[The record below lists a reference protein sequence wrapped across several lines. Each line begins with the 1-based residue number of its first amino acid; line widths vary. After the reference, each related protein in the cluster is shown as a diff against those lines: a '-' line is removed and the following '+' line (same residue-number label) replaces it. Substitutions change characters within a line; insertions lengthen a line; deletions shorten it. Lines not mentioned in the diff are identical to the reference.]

1 MPPDLGGTTLVET
14 DMKRPLHP
22 SRLVSAGL
30 ALAVSALL
38 GACSADPDLVV
49 YVSLDQEF
57 SAPLIK
63 EFERET
69 GLKVRAEFDTEAN
82 KTVGLSRRLIEEKN
96 RVRCDVYWNN
106 EIAQTVRLAELGLLQ
121 PYDSPS
127 AEGIP
132 EEFRDPQHLWTG
144 FGARA
149 RVLIVNTELVPD
161 PSEIH
166 SMYDLLDPKWKGQAA
181 IARPLTGTTLTHAVA
196 LFQVLGEEAAREHLG
211 TIAAH
216 QSDNPPLVQV
226 VNSNGQSARLVR
238 EGTLAWAWTDTDDF
252 AVSLAA
258 GAPVVAVYPDQ
269 KPGPNGEEPMG
280 TLLIP
285 NTIAIPK
292 GAPHLENA
300 KRFVDWALS
309 REIEERLA
317 FSPSAQIPVRAD
329 VPRPDSVRS
338 DFVAMKV
345 DYVELGRQMAART
358 EELKEM
364 FLAR

>member
-1 MPPDLGGTTLVET
+1 
-14 DMKRPLHP
+14 MKPARIANRMASNWTSKVL
-22 SRLVSAGL
+22 LL
-30 ALAVSALL
+30 ALAAIAP
-38 GACSADPDLVV
+38 ACSADPDLVV

-57 SAPLIK
+57 SAPLIA
-63 EFERET
+63 EFEKET
-69 GLKVRAEFDTEAN
+69 GLKVRAEYDTEAN

-96 RVRCDVYWNN
+96 RPRCDVYWNN
-106 EIAQTVRLAELGLLQ
+106 EIAQTIRLAELDLLQ

-127 AEGIP
+127 AADIP
-132 EEFRDPQHLWTG
+132 KIFRDPANLWTG
-144 FGARA
+144 FAARA

-161 PSEIH
+161 PSQLR
-166 SMYDLLDPKWKGQAA
+166 SMYDLLKPEWEGKAA

-196 LFQVLGEEAAREHLG
+196 LYQVLGDEAAREYLG
-211 TIAAH
+211 TIAKH
-216 QSDNPPLVQV
+216 QSDNPPKVQV
-226 VNSNGQSARLVR
+226 TNSNGQTARLVR
-238 EGTLAWAWTDTDDF
+238 EGTLAWGWTDTDDF
-252 AVSLAA
+252 AVSLKA
-258 GAPVVAVYPDQ
+258 GAPVIAIYPDQ
-269 KPGPNGEEPMG
+269 EPGPNGEAPMG

-285 NTIAIPK
+285 NTIAITK
-292 GAPHLENA
+292 GAPRLENA

-317 FSPSAQIPVRAD
+317 FSPSAQIPVRED

-338 DFVAMKV
+338 DFHAMEV